1 MSGSC
6 GVVCVVVVCVYGW
19 GLGYSFSI
27 ETIPLYVSLLSHCG
41 VPISIMLVVST
52 LLSLTR
58 SASHL
63 SFMQKRACDGV
74 VR

>member
-1 MSGSC
+1 MIG
-6 GVVCVVVVCVYGW
+6 GW
-19 GLGYSFSI
+19 GYSFSI